1 MSSQKKNHNTQKEI
15 KNPIIKTLQW
25 LGVAAVSILLI
36 IYFLVVDTRGAQKTP
51 TIGSVNG
58 KPIYYSSTSVY
69 GRAFKDIQNYYQS
82 LGIQINDQIYSFIEE
97 NAFRRAALTIL
108 LNDIA
113 SKNIVVSD
121 KFLVDAMKSQFVD
134 TNGNFDNN
142 AYNNFLKR
150 ASNSE
155 KIKIERELRE
165 GILTQ
170 TLTSEIF
177 NNIKISSI
185 DLEKELVK
193 NLTTRE
199 IEVLYINAANLIRNN
214 QVLDI
219 DLEKYFTDK
228 KTNFTQADISYITVE
243 TSAVADNLYKNIKD
257 DTSNFDKYALEKSIN
272 TNNYKLGYVTKYEMP
287 SLKIAEKVFSSKNT
301 NTLLEPISDN
311 GLYYI
316 VLVNNIKLPEKYTD
330 VNIDILKNQ
339 YYSDNYNNLIE
350 LEKNKQAD
358 ILKKAVAENNNFI
371 SLNNNNNIEYYK
383 SSMPFT
389 YGQGNISS
397 TDGNAI
403 PESSTDLFNKVAFSV
418 ATGNTSD
425 VIKLDQGVAVIKV
438 ISEERPDTTRLAT
451 INDITRENLKQDLNY
466 KIINNIVIEWENK
479 SLQKA
484 KIKKNKL

>member
-1 MSSQKKNHNTQKEI
+1 
-15 KNPIIKTLQW
+15 
-25 LGVAAVSILLI
+25 
-36 IYFLVVDTRGAQKTP
+36 
-51 TIGSVNG
+51 
-58 KPIYYSSTSVY
+58 
-69 GRAFKDIQNYYQS
+69 
-82 LGIQINDQIYSFIEE
+82 
-97 NAFRRAALTIL
+97 
-108 LNDIA
+108 
-113 SKNIVVSD
+113 
-121 KFLVDAMKSQFVD
+121 
-134 TNGNFDNN
+134 
-142 AYNNFLKR
+142 
-150 ASNSE
+150 
-155 KIKIERELRE
+155 
-165 GILTQ
+165 
-170 TLTSEIF
+170 
-177 NNIKISSI
+177 
-185 DLEKELVK
+185 
-193 NLTTRE
+193 
-199 IEVLYINAANLIRNN
+199 
-214 QVLDI
+214 
-219 DLEKYFTDK
+219 
-228 KTNFTQADISYITVE
+228 
-243 TSAVADNLYKNIKD
+243 
-257 DTSNFDKYALEKSIN
+257 
-272 TNNYKLGYVTKYEMP
+272 MP